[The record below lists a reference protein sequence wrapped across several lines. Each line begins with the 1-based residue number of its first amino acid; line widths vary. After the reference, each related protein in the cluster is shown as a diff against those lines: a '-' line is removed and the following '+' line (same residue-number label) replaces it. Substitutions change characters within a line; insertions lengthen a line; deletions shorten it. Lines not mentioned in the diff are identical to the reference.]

1 MDSKKYI
8 GMDVHQASISAAVR
22 DDAGKLV
29 MERVIETKAGTVLEF
44 IRGLRG
50 TLSITFEEGT
60 SAAWLYE
67 LVKPHVAQVVVCE
80 PRKNALLGR
89 GLG

>member
-1 MDSKKYI
+1 MESKQYI
-8 GMDVHQASISAAVR
+8 GLDVHQASISAAVR

-29 MERVIETKAGTVLEF
+29 MECVIETKAGTILEF

-50 TLSITFEEGT
+50 SLCVTFEEGT

-67 LVKPHVAQVVVCE
+67 LVKPQT
-80 PRKNALLGR
+80 PRFTCPKGFVQCATTFGC
-89 GLG
+89 